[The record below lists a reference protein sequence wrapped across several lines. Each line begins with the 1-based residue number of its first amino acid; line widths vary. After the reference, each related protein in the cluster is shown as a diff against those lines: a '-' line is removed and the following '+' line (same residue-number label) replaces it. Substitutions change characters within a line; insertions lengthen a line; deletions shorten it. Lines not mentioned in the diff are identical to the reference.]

1 METIFRRSVLD
12 DLAALQDLWASAGL
26 AGQHLEAHFAEFQ
39 VAEREGRLDAAV
51 AIHVEGRDALVH
63 HAGFRSD
70 SARQD
75 LAAPL
80 WNRVLQV
87 AGNHGTCRIWT
98 TDPAFPED
106 HRFVEPGPDLD
117 ARRPESLTSEGTW
130 RVLVLKEEVER
141 LIPAED
147 QLFELFQQSEVEKR
161 ERMLGTAK
169 ILKVLA
175 TLFLLFV
182 IVMGILF
189 GSTVIRKHQR
199 VKETQG
205 TPVITEPLNPSGAGQ
220 K

>member
-1 METIFRRSVLD
+1 MKTSFRRSVLD
-12 DLAALQDLWASAGL
+12 DLAALQDLWMAAGL
-26 AGQHLEAHFAEFQ
+26 SGRQLEAHFAEFQ
-39 VAEREGRLDAAV
+39 VAEREGRIDAAV
-51 AIHVEGRDALVH
+51 GITVEGRDALLH
-63 HAGFRSD
+63 HAGFRDD

-75 LAAPL
+75 LVAPL
-80 WNRVLQV
+80 WNRILQV

-98 TDPAFPED
+98 TDPTFPVD
-106 HRFVEPGPDLD
+106 QRFVEPGPDLD
-117 ARRPESLTSEGTW
+117 SRRPQTLTSEGTW

-147 QLFELFQQSEVEKR
+147 QLFEIFQQSEVEKR

-169 ILKVLA
+169 ILKVFA

-189 GSTVIRKHQR
+189 GSTVIKKHQR

-205 TPVITEPLNPSGAGQ
+205 TPVITEPLAPSGNGQ
-220 K
+220 Q